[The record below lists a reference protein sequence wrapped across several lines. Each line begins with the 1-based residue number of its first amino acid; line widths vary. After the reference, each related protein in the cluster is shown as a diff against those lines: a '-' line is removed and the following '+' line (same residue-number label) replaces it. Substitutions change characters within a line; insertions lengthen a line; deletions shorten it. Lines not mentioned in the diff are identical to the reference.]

1 FGDCITIPYA
11 NVDGTVMDV
20 SIITV
25 KIRNFDKSIS
35 MIPTYTLT
43 THSVQ
48 NWRGMVETG
57 GRSFKRS
64 INIDIDTIQLCDQEL
79 LERLGKE
86 TL

>member
-1 FGDCITIPYA
+1 PSA

-20 SIITV
+20 AINTV
-25 KIRNFDKSIS
+25 KIRNFDKTIS

-43 THSVQ
+43 THRVQ

-57 GRSFKRS
+57 GRRIKRA
-64 INIDIDTIQLCDQEL
+64 INIDIDTIKFCDQEL

-86 TL
+86 T